1 LDLEFRTIRVMAAL
15 RFLSAAIECAAA
27 FYILRLFRVEDALR
41 VNAVL
46 GMIGP
51 TILILVTLI
60 GLVGIAEK
68 LSLERIALVLLSVIL
83 IFLATRG

>member
-1 LDLEFRTIRVMAAL
+1 MDLEFRTIRVMAAL

>member
-1 LDLEFRTIRVMAAL
+1 MAAL